1 MIKTVIFDIGRVL
14 VGYDWDDFF
23 MSLYHD
29 EKMTRRLKEAFFAG
43 GVWDEMDRGVWS
55 EDELLSGFAANDP
68 EIETQIRETWE
79 KFDRLVY
86 QYDFTRSWISGLK
99 ERGYQVLYLSNWSYH
114 LLEQCREALNFT
126 ELMDGG
132 IFSCHVKLIKPDE
145 AIYKCIIEKYGL
157 NPDECVFLDYRKD
170 NVEAAVRCGMNGIVA
185 ADHDEAAAKLE
196 ECLAV

>member
-1 MIKTVIFDIGRVL
+1 
-14 VGYDWDDFF
+14 
-23 MSLYHD
+23 
-29 EKMTRRLKEAFFAG
+29 
-43 GVWDEMDRGVWS
+43 
-55 EDELLSGFAANDP
+55 P

-86 QYDFTRSWISGLK
+86 QYDFTRSWINGLK

-114 LLEQCREALNFT
+114 LLELCKEALNFT

-145 AIYKCIIEKYGL
+145 AIYKCIIDRYGL
-157 NPDECVFLDYRKD
+157 NPEECVFLDDRKD
-170 NVEAAVRCGMNGIVA
+170 NIEAAVRCGMKGIVV

-196 ECLAV
+196 EYLAV